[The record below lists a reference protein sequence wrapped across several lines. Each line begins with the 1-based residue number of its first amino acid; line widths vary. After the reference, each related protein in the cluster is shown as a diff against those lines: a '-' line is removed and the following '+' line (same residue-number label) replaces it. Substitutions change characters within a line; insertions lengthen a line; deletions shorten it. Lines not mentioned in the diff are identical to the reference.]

1 MSNCVIYNT
10 KWGAIL
16 QRFKTTPLAT
26 VLILLL
32 FICACI
38 PIPNI
43 QATTANL
50 LSVSVTQPAPPM
62 PTLDQA
68 GDQELLISLYEHIN
82 QGVVAIHVLTVDQD
96 SFQGS
101 GFVYDQK
108 GSIVTNYHL
117 VENVQ
122 TIEVD
127 FADGYRAEGKLI
139 GKDLDSDIA
148 VIQIEVPSSELSPLL
163 LGNSSEL
170 KVGQT
175 VVAIGNPFGLSGT
188 MTTGI
193 VSALGRTLESLHQ
206 TPDGGFYS
214 SADLIQTDA
223 AINPGN
229 SGGPLLN
236 LRGEVIGINRA
247 IQTTSTNLVN
257 TPLNSGVGFA
267 VPVDIVKKVVPALIE
282 KGFFDYPYL
291 GITSREELSLQNLI
305 ALGVPTNTVGVYV
318 FEVTPGG
325 PADKAGLKGADG
337 QASIGSLPSGGD
349 WIVAING
356 RRLIDYGSMISDLAV
371 HYNAGDTI
379 TLTILRDGREIQL
392 PLTLGKRPD

>member
-1 MSNCVIYNT
+1 VQGFKIT
-10 KWGAIL
+10 PVVAII
-16 QRFKTTPLAT
+16 
-26 VLILLL
+26 ILLV
-32 FICACI
+32 FVCACI

-43 QATTANL
+43 QETTANL
-50 LSVSVTQPAPPM
+50 LSAPVTQPALPM

-68 GDQELLISLYEHIN
+68 GDQALLTSLYEHVN
-82 QGVVAIHVLTVDQD
+82 PGVVAIRVLTVDQD

-108 GSIVTNYHL
+108 GTIVTNYHV
-117 VENVQ
+117 VENAQ

-148 VIQIEVPSSELSPLL
+148 VIQIEVPPAELKPLL
-163 LGNSSEL
+163 LGNSSEV

-206 TPDGGFYS
+206 SPDGGFFS
-214 SADLIQTDA
+214 SADLVQTDA

-247 IQTTSTNLVN
+247 IQTTATNQLN

-267 VPVDIVKKVVPALIE
+267 VPVDIVKKAVPALIE
-282 KGFFDYPYL
+282 KGFFEYPYL
-291 GITSREELSLQNLI
+291 GIASREKLSMQNLI
-305 ALGVPTNTVGVYV
+305 ALGVPTNTVGAYV
-318 FEVTPGG
+318 LEVTSGG
-325 PADKAGLKGADG
+325 PADKAGLKGANP
-337 QASIGSLPSGGD
+337 QTSIRGLPTGGD
-349 WIVAING
+349 WIIAING
-356 RRLIDYGSMISDLAV
+356 HRLTDYSSLISNLV
-371 HYNAGDTI
+371 VQYNVGDTI
-379 TLTILRDGREIQL
+379 TLTILRDGQETQL